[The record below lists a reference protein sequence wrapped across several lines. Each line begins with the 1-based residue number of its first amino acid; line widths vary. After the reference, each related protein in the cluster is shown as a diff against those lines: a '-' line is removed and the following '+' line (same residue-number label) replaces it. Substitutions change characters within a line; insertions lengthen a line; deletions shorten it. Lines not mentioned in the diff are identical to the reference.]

1 VHTLIHPTIL
11 TRTSTYNIKKSFE
24 VIKDLK
30 ECFAVDAKLMYTNI
44 DTANGIETL
53 KDFLNDNKDN
63 LPKNFPTALF
73 IKILVAVMSNN
84 VFSFSM
90 AAITHCRKPTE
101 EASSERSHSVHSFW
115 F

>member
-1 VHTLIHPTIL
+1 MH
-11 TRTSTYNIKKSFE
+11 
-24 VIKDLK
+24 
-30 ECFAVDAKLMYTNI
+30 FAADAKLMYTNI

-73 IKILVAVMSNN
+73 IKILEVVMPNN
-84 VFSFSM
+84 VFRFSM
-90 AAITHCRKPTE
+90 ATITHYGKPTE
-101 EASSERSHSVHSFW
+101 EASSKRSHSVHSFW